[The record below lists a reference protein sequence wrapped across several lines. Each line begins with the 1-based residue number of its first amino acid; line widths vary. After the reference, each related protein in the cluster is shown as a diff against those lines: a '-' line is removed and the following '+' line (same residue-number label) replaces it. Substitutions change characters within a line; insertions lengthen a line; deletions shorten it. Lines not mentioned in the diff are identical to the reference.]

1 MRVVARWCWALLLL
15 PLAGCIHGTGVEPK
29 RYFMDKAMKN
39 ELERRELFE
48 ATLRVLDA
56 HPEYVDEMFQLLL
69 EHGTSLNRF
78 LAINSSGLDDPQ
90 YAALMARHLVRHPAP
105 LTQVM
110 IQVQE
115 AAKDKPEAQ
124 RAMALAM
131 EQRAELTARSFVS
144 RPSNV
149 TTTSVALIDV
159 LQDNPEARAAY
170 LAAMRERKDAV
181 AAILLSDPETLG
193 AVMGAMAKQGVKDS
207 SVARQLRTLMEGLES
222 GRGGS
227 GQQGQD
233 TQGPAPKPHK
243 P

>member
-1 MRVVARWCWALLLL
+1 MRVLARWSRFLLLL

-29 RYFMDKAMKN
+29 RFFMDKAMKV

-56 HPEYVDEMFQLLL
+56 HPEYIDELFTLMLG
-69 EHGTSLNRF
+69 HRTSLNRF

-90 YAALMARHLVRHPAP
+90 YAALMARHLVRHPEP

-110 IQVQE
+110 IQVLE
-115 AAKDKPEAQ
+115 AAKDNPEAQ

-131 EQRAELTARSFVS
+131 ERRAALNAQAVIS

-149 TTTSVALIDV
+149 NASAQALIEA
-159 LQDNPEARAAY
+159 LQDKPEARQAF
-170 LAAMRERKDAV
+170 LLAMRERRQQV
-181 AAILLSDPETLG
+181 AALLLSDPETLT
-193 AVMGAMAKQGVKDS
+193 AVMGALAERGVEDS
-207 SVARQLRTLMEGLES
+207 SVAQQLRSLVEGLEP

-227 GQQGQD
+227 GESK
-233 TQGPAPKPHK
+233 PKQE
-243 P
+243 